1 MKAVLIEQ
9 LGGPDVMQ
17 LTDVPMPEIKPHQ
30 VLVKVEAVG
39 LNYSDIMIRE
49 GKYIDPTHLPQ
60 ILGRECAGVIE
71 QVGAEVTGF
80 SVGQRVFGV
89 LSSGAL
95 AEYVAVNPR
104 AVFPLPDMLT
114 SEMAVSLIVQGV
126 TAVHCLETYG
136 GLKAGESVLIH
147 AAAGGVG
154 TLAVQIAKAMGA
166 KVFGT
171 ASSDAKCDVI
181 RQYGGEG
188 INYSEGHD
196 WVAEFKALNGG
207 EGAHL
212 ILESVGGDVF
222 LRSFREAL
230 TDFGRL
236 VVFGAASGQVTKLT
250 NVEILG
256 SNRILIGYYLGGKYF
271 QRNPHLMAEA
281 TMRLLSL
288 LQSGDVKPVIGATYA
303 LGDTVAAFTAMQ
315 NRETVGKVVIKP

>member
-1 MKAVLIEQ
+1 MKAVMIEQ
-9 LGGPDVMQ
+9 LGGPEVMQ
-17 LTDVPMPEIKPHQ
+17 IKDVPVPEIKPHQ
-30 VLVKVEAVG
+30 MLVRVEAVG

-49 GKYIDPTHLPQ
+49 GKYIDPTQLPQ

-71 QVGAEVTGF
+71 QVGAEVSGF
-80 SVGQRVFGV
+80 AIGQRVFGV
-89 LSSGAL
+89 LGSGGL
-95 AEYVAVNPR
+95 AEYIAVNPR
-104 AVFPLPDMLT
+104 AVFPLPDGLT
-114 SEMAVSLIVQGV
+114 PEMAVALIVQGV

-166 KVFGT
+166 NVFGT

-181 RQYGGEG
+181 RGYGAQA
-188 INYSEGHD
+188 INYSDGHD
-196 WVAEFKALNGG
+196 WAAEFKALNNGS
-207 EGAHL
+207 GAHL
-212 ILESVGGDVF
+212 ILESVGGEVF

-236 VVFGAASGQVTKLT
+236 VVFGAASAQVVKLT

-281 TMRLLSL
+281 TLRLLSL

-303 LGDTVAAFTAMQ
+303 LDDTVAAFNAMQ